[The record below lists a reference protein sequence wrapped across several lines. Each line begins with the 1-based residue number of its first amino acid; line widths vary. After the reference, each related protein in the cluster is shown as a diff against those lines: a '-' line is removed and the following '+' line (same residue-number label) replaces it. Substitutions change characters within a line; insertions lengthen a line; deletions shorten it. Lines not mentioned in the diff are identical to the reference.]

1 MYELDYTFSH
11 VICFLQSVKTLYSN
25 INMLSVYCFISVKL
39 HYIQPSYI
47 DQYYGTSLEVNSY
60 MDLNMRT
67 DFSFLVELA
76 L

>member
-1 MYELDYTFSH
+1 M
-11 VICFLQSVKTLYSN
+11 KTLYSN

-39 HYIQPSYI
+39 HPATSYI
-47 DQYYGTSLEVNSY
+47 NQYYGTSLEVNSY

-67 DFSFLVELA
+67 DFSFLVEIA